1 MGGGVMEKVKGL
13 FFDVGGTIFDWKN
26 TARERIQELA
36 DARGTDIDSEAFAI
50 GWRDE
55 MFRIHTQV
63 RYGNLPWINSC
74 EMQLRALATLSSTY
88 PLLADIDSLALVR
101 STWHNMN
108 AFPGAAEAINRL
120 RTKYTVV
127 VLTILSWEA
136 IVNSSKTAGV
146 QWDGI
151 LSCEFLGYYKPS
163 IQAYL
168 KATSLLGL
176 QPEEAMMVASHEGDL
191 AAAQTAGMHAAHVIV
206 PEEDNV
212 GEGFETPSETNFD
225 IVATDFD
232 ALCEKLNV

>member
-1 MGGGVMEKVKGL
+1 MDKVKGL

-26 TARERIQELA
+26 TARERVQELA
-36 DARGTDIDSEAFAI
+36 DAKGVDIDSEAFAI
-50 GWRDE
+50 DWRDE

-63 RYGNLPWINSC
+63 RYGNLPWINSNQ
-74 EMQLRALATLSSTY
+74 MQLQALENLSTTY
-88 PLLADIDSLALVR
+88 PLLANVDRTALVQ

-108 AFPGAAEAINRL
+108 PFDGAAEAITRL
-120 RTKYTVV
+120 RTKYMVV

-136 IVNSSKTAGV
+136 IVKSSKAAGV

-163 IQAYL
+163 IQSYL
-168 KATSLLGL
+168 KATSLLAL

-191 AAAQTAGMHAAHVIV
+191 AAAQSAGMYAAHVTV
-206 PEEDNV
+206 PEKDSV
-212 GEGFETPSETNFD
+212 GEGFEIPSETNFD
-225 IVATDFD
+225 IVANDFD

>member
-1 MGGGVMEKVKGL
+1 MDKVKGL

-26 TARERIQELA
+26 TARARVQELA
-36 DARGTDIDSEAFAI
+36 DAQGTEIDSESFAVD
-50 GWRDE
+50 WRDE

-63 RYGNLPWINSC
+63 RYGNQPWINSC
-74 EMQLRALATLSSTY
+74 QMQLQALETLSTTY
-88 PLLADIDSLALVR
+88 PILTAIDREALVK

-108 AFPGAAEAINRL
+108 AFAGAAEAVNRL
-120 RTKYTVV
+120 RTRYMVV

-136 IVNSSKTAGV
+136 IVTSSKVAGV

-176 QPEEAMMVASHEGDL
+176 KPEESMMVASHEGDL
-191 AAAQTAGMHAAHVIV
+191 AAAQTAGMHTAHVTV

-212 GEGFETPSETNFD
+212 GEGFETPGETNFD
-225 IVATDFD
+225 VVATDFE
-232 ALCEKLNV
+232 ALCEQMKV

>member
-1 MGGGVMEKVKGL
+1 MDKVKGL

-36 DARGTDIDSEAFAI
+36 NARGKEIDSEAFAI
-50 GWRDE
+50 DWRDE

-63 RYGNLPWINSC
+63 RYGNLPWINSNQ
-74 EMQLRALATLSSTY
+74 MQLQALANLSVTY
-88 PLLADIDSLALVR
+88 PLLADIDRMSLVK

-108 AFPGAAEAINRL
+108 VFTGAAEAINRM
-120 RTKYTVV
+120 RSKYTVV

-136 IVNSSKTAGV
+136 IVKSSKSAGV

-163 IQAYL
+163 IQSYL

-206 PEEDNV
+206 PEKDNV
-212 GEGFETPSETNFD
+212 GEGFETPNETNFA
-225 IVATDFD
+225 IVANNFD
-232 ALCEKLNV
+232 ALCEQLNV